1 MILMFEISKKYFQ
14 ENILYKKPFIFKSCF
29 FNEDISWEY
38 INEIYSRA
46 DFSHRNFKLM
56 NGYEVPKKE
65 YIESYKNVG
74 IIEYKCIEP
83 VLYEYLR
90 SGATLVH
97 NRITNEP
104 KIDNISRQIANF
116 ANAQTI
122 TSGYAAFSSKSSYK
136 SHWDTRDVYAVQ
148 LIGKKRWIIKAP
160 NFPNPLYMQQTK
172 HFTDIEEPDDIYM
185 DIVLEPGDV
194 LYIPRGWWHNP
205 LPLDGETF
213 HLAIGTFPPTG
224 FEYTSW
230 IQNLIPNMIDSR
242 KNLTN
247 FNSDI
252 STIESISNDLKL
264 AINNKENYESFMMD
278 YLGQHRT
285 PSILSLDKLGNNKIT
300 SFEKN
305 QKLFLNANLLYLFD
319 NRFLVIN
326 GNKIKIDEISLSLI
340 KFLFENQGTTLSN
353 ILEKF
358 NDQNPD
364 KINKLIFNLA
374 IQNVISVN
382 M

>member
-1 MILMFEISKKYFQ
+1 
-14 ENILYKKPFIFKSCF
+14 
-29 FNEDISWEY
+29 
-38 INEIYSRA
+38 
-46 DFSHRNFKLM
+46 
-56 NGYEVPKKE
+56 
-65 YIESYKNVG
+65 
-74 IIEYKCIEP
+74 
-83 VLYEYLR
+83 
-90 SGATLVH
+90 
-97 NRITNEP
+97 
-104 KIDNISRQIANF
+104 ANF

-230 IQNLIPNMIDSR
+230 IQNLIPNIIDSR

-285 PSILSLDKLGNNKIT
+285 PSMLSLAKLGNNKIT

-340 KFLFENQGTTLSN
+340 KFLFENQGTNLSN
-353 ILEKF
+353 ILEKY
-358 NDQNPD
+358 
-364 KINKLIFNLA
+364 KERT
-374 IQNVISVN
+374 
-382 M
+382 